1 MSQERL
7 VAEIDEELKEL
18 LKTDPRPIKKIV
30 TSSLQREFQ
39 TKEKAAIRRRIDEQ
53 KQRIT
58 SLEREINDR
67 ESELAKAKD
76 ELERLESLL
85 ERQEEQQED
94 NLQKAVDVL
103 SDKPPSVLQ
112 KDSQPVQFWA
122 DELGMTPETLIEK
135 IEEKQ

>member
-18 LKTDPRPIKKIV
+18 LKTDPRPIKEIV

-67 ESELAKAKD
+67 GSELAKAKD

-94 NLQKAVDVL
+94 NLQKALDVL